1 MYGYEHVRTA
11 KGDLHMVELCTAAI
25 LANPAAQPLVET
37 VYNSTLH
44 DDPRAP
50 IVATAC
56 YLVLVTC
63 APECT

>member
-25 LANPAAQPLVET
+25 LANPAAHTTLGGVRLC
-37 VYNSTLH
+37 TLH

-56 YLVLVTC
+56 DLVLVTC
-63 APECT
+63 APGCT